1 MNNITRILLAT
12 VFAGAASVPALAD
25 DTPYGAVDIGQTT
38 GSNICTGAG
47 AVGCKNNAGALRVAL
62 GYQFVPQ
69 MGAEISYGAYGK
81 ASLGTVGGAVLGD
94 WKASGFALH
103 GIGALPLGNGF
114 SLTAKIGLASTKLDI
129 SGTGRS
135 ATSTNLA
142 YGVGARYDFNRDVAM
157 RVQYESLGDVGDA
170 NTGTSKLNLLSAG
183 VVVRF

>member
-1 MNNITRILLAT
+1 MKNITRILLAT
-12 VFAGAASVPALAD
+12 VLAGAASAPALAD
-25 DTPYGAVDIGQTT
+25 APYGAVDIGQTT
-38 GSNICTGAG
+38 GSNLCTG
-47 AVGCKNNAGALRVAL
+47 AVGCKDTAGALRVAL

-81 ASLGTVGGAVLGD
+81 ASLGTLGGTVMGD
-94 WKASGFALH
+94 WKASGFALS

-114 SLTAKIGLASTKLDI
+114 SLTAKLGIASTKLDI

-157 RVQYESLGDVGDA
+157 RLQYETLGDVGDS
-170 NTGTSKLNLLSAG
+170 NTGTTKLNLLSAG
-183 VVVRF
+183 VVMRF